1 MAPTEP
7 RAQPEAQVVLT
18 GEDLTIAEVVRV
30 ARDRVPVTL
39 ATAAAGRIETAWAVA
54 ASSRANDRR
63 VYGVSTGVG
72 ALKRMRVTAE
82 EAAGFNHHLLR
93 NHLVGQGPP
102 AGQDVVRA
110 AMLRLVNSFAKG
122 TSCVRLATAQR
133 YVDALNDQDPPPVR
147 SLGSVGVSDLAPM
160 ADLAVGVVGDEPLMA
175 GEALAL
181 INNNS
186 LSGGHAALAVADAT
200 RLLDTFDVAAALS
213 FEGFGANLEILHPA
227 VAASRRHP
235 GTVSS
240 VARLRALLDG
250 SALWATEA
258 ARNLQD
264 PLTFRCVPQ
273 VHGAARDAL
282 EHVAR
287 TVTTELN
294 AAQTNPHVVAGE
306 QRIVSTGNFDSVVLS
321 AAIDYLRIALAPVVT
336 SGQERAVKLLQ
347 PPLSG
352 LPYGLAAEPGIAEG
366 GLSEFGVSIQSV
378 AAEARLLAQPV
389 SSEGVSTTQAEG
401 IEDRMTLAP
410 LSARRL
416 SELIGLAEIVLA
428 IELVVAAQAVELRRG
443 GPLGAGTAAARALVR
458 QAVAFQRRGDAVPDI
473 APALD
478 LVRAGTL
485 ARLPTRQ

>member
-1 MAPTEP
+1 MAP
-7 RAQPEAQVVLT
+7 ALVVLT
-18 GEDLTIAEVVRV
+18 GEDLTITDVVRV
-30 ARDRVPVTL
+30 ARDRVAVTL
-39 ATAAAGRIETAWAVA
+39 AAAAADRISAAWEVV
-54 ASSRANDRR
+54 ASSSADDSL
-63 VYGVSTGVG
+63 VYGLSTGVG
-72 ALKRMRVTAE
+72 ALKRMPVTAE
-82 EAAGFNHHLLR
+82 EASAFNRHLLR

-110 AMLRLVNSFAKG
+110 ALLRLANSFAKG

-133 YVDALNDQDPPPVR
+133 YIDALNDGARPAVR

-160 ADLAVGVVGDEPLMA
+160 ADLAVAVVGDHPLMA

-186 LSGGHAALAVADAT
+186 FSGGHAALAVADAS

-213 FEGFGANLEILHPA
+213 LEGFAANLSILHPE

-235 GTVSS
+235 GTVST
-240 VARLRALLDG
+240 VARLRGLLDG

-273 VHGAARDAL
+273 THGAARDAL
-282 EHVAR
+282 AHVAQ

-294 AAQTNPHVVAGE
+294 AAQTNPHVVTGE
-306 QRIVSTGNFDSVVLS
+306 QRIVSTGNFDSVALS
-321 AAIDYLRIALAPVVT
+321 AATDYLRIAFAPVLT
-336 SGQERAVKLLQ
+336 SAQERAVKLLQ

-352 LPYGLAAEPGIAEG
+352 LPYGLAAESGLAEG
-366 GLSEFGVSIQSV
+366 GLSEFGISIQAV

-389 SSEGVSTTQAEG
+389 SSEVVSTSQAEG

-416 SELIGLAEIVLA
+416 ADLVGLAEIVAA
-428 IELVVAAQAVELRRG
+428 IELVIAAQAVELRQG
-443 GPLGAGTAAARALVR
+443 GPLGAGTAAACALVR
-458 QAVAFQRRGDAVPDI
+458 QAVAFQRRGAGVPDI
-473 APALD
+473 APVLG
-478 LVRAGTL
+478 LVRAGTI
-485 ARLPTRQ
+485 AALPTPRRCG